1 MCINASVYLYGN
13 YDIIIVMVDVIILG
27 TVGAIDL
34 YVVTK
39 LFSVF
44 RRLSVKPSKYDV
56 NETDLPTVSVC
67 ITARD
72 ETHAMTQCLERVVGS
87 DYPKLE
93 VIVLDD
99 QSHDDTSILIKSF
112 AHSGVRFVEGKPL
125 VEGWLGKNH
134 AQARLADEASGQI
147 VFFMDVDTM
156 IARHTIASL
165 VQYYLRHKAR
175 MVSVVPIRN
184 DHWTM
189 STLFTTMRHFWTL
202 MRFRPH
208 APRAVANAWLID
220 RKTVL
225 DQLETDA
232 SLPISVQMETTIA
245 KKLAKTKEYRLTMSN
260 KWLGLSYEKRWSSQ
274 VETSIRLLYPQSSG
288 NSIQV
293 AWLIT
298 LLATVLLPYVFVW
311 WYPWMLGAIVGQ
323 YLLAFYYLSRVW
335 VRYRV
340 IGALLLPLTVIQE
353 ILLLII
359 STYRYNFGTITWKG
373 RPVQR
378 VRK

>member
-1 MCINASVYLYGN
+1 MI
-13 YDIIIVMVDVIILG
+13 DVIIIG
-27 TVGAIDL
+27 IVAIIDIYVLVKL
-34 YVVTK
+34 YNVLHWLTIQPDQSSIDEK
-39 LFSVF
+39 
-44 RRLSVKPSKYDV
+44 K
-56 NETDLPTVSVC
+56 LPTVSVC
-67 ITARD
+67 IAARN

-99 QSHDDTSILIKSF
+99 ESHDDTSILIKSF
-112 AHSGVRFVEGKPL
+112 AHSGVRFVDGKSLP
-125 VEGWLGKNH
+125 EGWLGKNH
-134 AQARLADEASGQI
+134 AQARLADEASGEI
-147 VFFMDVDTM
+147 MFYLDVDTL
-156 IARHTIASL
+156 IERHTIMNL
-165 VQYYLRHKAR
+165 VQYYRRHNAR
-175 MVSVVPIRN
+175 MLSIVPIRN
-184 DHWTM
+184 DHWTT

-202 MRFRPH
+202 MRFRPET
-208 APRAVANAWLID
+208 PRAVANAWLID
-220 RKTVL
+220 RKTIL
-225 DQLETDA
+225 DQLATDE
-232 SLPISVQMETTIA
+232 SLQMSVQMETTIA
-245 KKLAKTKEYRLTMSN
+245 KKLAKTKEYRLVMSN

-288 NSIQV
+288 NSVQV
-293 AWLIT
+293 AWLIV
-298 LLATVLLPYVFVW
+298 LLVSVLLPYALVW
-311 WYPWMLGAIVGQ
+311 WYPWMLGIIVGQ